1 LFLYVVEDEQG
12 PNENNQSAAHADL
25 SSLNRETTY
34 NGKYFFNKIPSI
46 SILIFVVRRA
56 NQVTRHFSQ

>member
-12 PNENNQSAAHADL
+12 PNENNESTPPADL

-46 SILIFVVRRA
+46 SLLTFVVQQG
-56 NQVTRHFSQ
+56 NQVIRHFS